1 MARENR
7 PAKQVYRGI
16 WAILARFFKVPERPP
31 SLLAVGGEQIDSFR
45 PSPGFLG
52 YLRFQFWLFASFIGA
67 GLLVLSAVMLVNNP
81 LVAVLLAPVLF
92 IAVVMALVFAYV
104 ALSLRYDTT
113 WYVMSDRSIR
123 IRRGIWTMR
132 ETTITFEN
140 VQNVEFKQG
149 PLQRHFGIADLIVQ
163 TAGGGGGS
171 PAEGKHAPPPMG
183 LIEGLDGA
191 ERIRDAIMT
200 RVRQSRRSGLG
211 DERPGENRPPGP
223 GARWTPEHLEVLR
236 DIRSGIAALRRPA

>member
-1 MARENR
+1 MAGENR
-7 PAKQVYRGI
+7 PATQVYRGI
-16 WAILARFFKVPERPP
+16 WAVLARLFKVPEHPP
-31 SLLAVGGEQIDSFR
+31 TLLAVGGEKIESFR
-45 PSPGFLG
+45 PAPGFLG
-52 YLRFQFWLFASFIGA
+52 YLRFQFWIFVLLIGA
-67 GLLVLSAVMLVNNP
+67 GLLVLSAVLLVNDP
-81 LVAVLLAPVLF
+81 LVAVLLMPPLFVFVLVAK
-92 IAVVMALVFAYV
+92 ILAYV

-123 IRRGIWTMR
+123 MRRGIWSIR

-149 PLQRHFGIADLIVQ
+149 PLQRHFGIANLIVQ
-163 TAGGGGGS
+163 TAGGGGAS

-191 ERIRDAIMT
+191 ERIRDVIMA
-200 RVRQSRRSGLG
+200 RVRRSRQAGLG
-211 DERPGENRPPGP
+211 DERPGESLPAGR

-236 DIRSGIAALRRPA
+236 DIRDGIATLRRPA